1 VVEVSEEKREA
12 KLRFIK
18 EEPWISQILRTFR
31 PIGIIPEDLHNWFWD
46 WVQDIGAAMRSRD
59 MMVGFAASIGYYAIA
74 VGLFSLLE
82 SVGVTPGAVKRLK
95 GLILGGRGL

>member
-1 VVEVSEEKREA
+1 VSEEKKEA

-46 WVQDIGAAMRSRD
+46 WVQDVGAAMRSRD
-59 MMVGFAASIGYYAIA
+59 MMVGFAVSVGYYAIA
-74 VGLFSLLE
+74 MGLFTLLE
-82 SVGVTPGAVKRLK
+82 SVGVTHGVVKRLK
-95 GLILGGRGL
+95 SLILGGRGL